1 MLRSRAWMPAL
12 LAVIATAAFAPA
24 ASARPLVTGLIDGTG
39 AFGGPDAELAFER
52 TAAAG
57 AGAIRMGVSWLEASP
72 QRPADPSNPDDAAYR
87 WGSVDRRVRLA
98 AANGLEPLVYVTH
111 VPGWARTSDR
121 DGFVRPRPE
130 DLAAFGAAMAR
141 RYSGAPG
148 GLPRVRHWQVWNEPN
163 LDYYLVQNGNAGADH
178 YRDMVNAYAD
188 AVKRVAADNV
198 VVAGGTGPFSGNSTQ
213 TWGTPAL
220 KFMSRLLC
228 TSTGPRPRKTCDA
241 SIRFDVWAHNPYT
254 SGGPVHRAQRE
265 GDVSLGDLPG
275 MRRLLSAAD
284 RAGRIRAERPV
295 GFWVTEFS
303 WDSGPPDPG
312 GVPTREHARWVAEGL
327 YRMWRNGVST
337 VVWFGLRDAPAPR
350 RVSWGETYHCGLWY
364 RGGDSLR
371 DDRPKPALRAF
382 RFPFVALPARR
393 GRVALWGR
401 TPDSRPGRVVVQR
414 RVRGRWRRVVSLQAD
429 RYGIFRRTLATRSR
443 ATLRAVVGGEASTGF
458 EPRRTRDRRV
468 NPFGGDEPEPVTP
481 KPD

>member
-1 MLRSRAWMPAL
+1 MLRTRASLMGL
-12 LAVIATAAFAPA
+12 LAVVVTAATAPA
-24 ASARPLVTGLIDGTG
+24 APARPLVTGLIDGTG
-39 AFGGPDAELAFER
+39 AFGGPEAELAFER
-52 TAAAG
+52 ATAAG
-57 AGAIRMGVSWLEASP
+57 AGTIRMGVSWLEAAP
-72 QRPADPSNPDDAAYR
+72 RRPADPTNPDDPAYR

-98 AANGLEPLVYVTH
+98 AAHGLEPLVYVMH
-111 VPGWARTSDR
+111 LPKWAETSDR
-121 DGFVRPRPE
+121 DGNARPRPE

-141 RYSGAPG
+141 RYSGAAG

-163 LDYYLVQNGNAGADH
+163 LDYYLVQNGTAGVAH

-188 AVKRVAADNV
+188 AVKGVAADNV
-198 VVAGGTGPFSGNSTQ
+198 VVAGGTAPFSGNSTQ

-220 KFMSRLLC
+220 TFMSRLLC
-228 TSTGPRPRKTCDA
+228 TSAGRRPKRTCDA
-241 SIRFDVWAHNPYT
+241 RVRFDVWAHHPYT
-254 SGGPVHRAQRE
+254 AGGPLHRAQRR
-265 GDVSLGDLPG
+265 GDVSLGDLPA
-275 MRRLLSAAD
+275 MRRLLVAAE
-284 RAGRIRAERPV
+284 RAGRVRAAGRA

-312 GVPTREHARWVAEGL
+312 GVPAREHARWVAEAL

-337 VVWFGLRDAPAPR
+337 VVWFGLRDAPAPN

-382 RFPFVALPARR
+382 RFPFVALPAGR
-393 GRVALWGR
+393 GRVAVWGR
-401 TPDSRPGRVVVQR
+401 TPDSRPGRVTVQR
-414 RVRGRWRRVVSLQAD
+414 RVRGRWRSVASLRAD

-443 ATLRAVVGGEASTGF
+443 APLRAEVRGEASAGF